1 MHYVFYF
8 VLLNRMIFVFVWQLM
23 LLRLCIVA
31 VLAVIGWTLHKKK
44 VNRLKNE
51 NALLNQNLEHSNE
64 LLAYARQNEE
74 RAKEEAELC
83 YRLKSQLLAQLSHEI
98 RTPMNGVI
106 GMVSLL
112 AETPLSA
119 EQFDY
124 AESIKSSSEKLM
136 TTINDMLTSDIM
148 DFSENGNGRVELENK
163 DFDLRFAIEEV
174 LEVFAKKAANEGL
187 ELLYKL
193 DENVPQQVVGDDLR
207 LRQILMNLVEN
218 AVKFTFK
225 GEVLIAVHVLRTF
238 EGNQVELGFEVRDT
252 GVGIPTN
259 KLESLVANI
268 SNKNV
273 LVNKQE
279 GNGIGLS
286 ISGRLVSL
294 MGGKLKIESSEGVGT
309 SVRFSINARASLQ
322 PLRNN
327 INHDASFVGKKVLIV
342 DDNINCLSILRYQLK
357 QWNLSA
363 SIAISGA
370 EALNELLSCEFDMVI
385 IDKNMQRM
393 NGLQL
398 AQIIHERKPQ
408 LPLVLL
414 KPNDDELSKE
424 YVDVF
429 AASLKKPI
437 RYNQL
442 YKCLASKF
450 KELEKASAT
459 TIIKPKLQEDFSKH
473 YPLRILVTEDDK
485 INQKIALKVL
495 NKLGYKP
502 DLAANGKEALE
513 MVGDGDYDVIL
524 MDVQMPVMDGLEATR
539 MMRLCLNTQPVIIA
553 MTANAMQGDREL
565 CITAGMNDYVSKPVR
580 VEDLEAALNRAF
592 DEREMMVFAK

>member
-1 MHYVFYF
+1 
-8 VLLNRMIFVFVWQLM
+8 
-23 LLRLCIVA
+23 
-31 VLAVIGWTLHKKK
+31 
-44 VNRLKNE
+44 
-51 NALLNQNLEHSNE
+51 
-64 LLAYARQNEE
+64 
-74 RAKEEAELC
+74 
-83 YRLKSQLLAQLSHEI
+83 
-98 RTPMNGVI
+98 
-106 GMVSLL
+106 MVSLL

-553 MTANAMQGDREL
+553 MTANAMQGDRQECL
-565 CITAGMNDYVSKPVR
+565 KAGMDDYISKPIKF
-580 VEDLEAALNRAF
+580 EDLLSILEKWAIQVN
-592 DEREMMVFAK
+592 EK